1 MNVIKA
7 FVEQMIYISIVA
19 ILIEMILPKGRIK
32 KYVHIILS
40 LFVLLNIVSPIINVI
55 ADSDIN
61 KTIDNVIATVSGD
74 LDISNVNIEEYNSYK
89 NTKVNQTLKSSLEK
103 DLKAKLKDEGV
114 TLINVEVQIDDKYI
128 FDEIK
133 VNIENLGLTG
143 EKKINKIS
151 EIIEF
156 VANEYEIE
164 EGKVRIIEEG

>member
-61 KTIDNVIATVSGD
+61 KTIDNVIATISGD
-74 LDISNVNIEEYNSYK
+74 LDISNVNVEEYNSYK

-114 TLINVEVQIDDKYI
+114 TLIKVELQIDDKYI

-133 VNIENLGLTG
+133 VNIENLGLFG

-151 EIIEF
+151 ETIEF
-156 VANEYEIE
+156 IANEYEIE